1 MGRELRRKQAKKEGK
16 SLQREEIVEKNQ
28 IRNFIIT
35 TVSVLVVLGLI
46 YVGSALFITK
56 ELNWFGLNSEEDT
69 TETDTSNEIKNT
81 ILAKQIFKQ
90 KEEEYYVYF
99 YDFDNAEDKLQI
111 TNMVNDKL
119 TDEKVYKVDISD
131 ALNSNYV
138 TETESNKKAKKL
150 EDLKVKNYTLIKI
163 SADKIVEYYE
173 ENEII
178 KELS

>member
-16 SLQREEIVEKNQ
+16 SLQREEVVEKNQ
-28 IRNFIIT
+28 IRNLIIT
-35 TVSVLVVLGLI
+35 ILVVLTVLCSI

-56 ELNWFGLNSEEDT
+56 ELNWFGLNEKETTPVDT
-69 TETDTSNEIKNT
+69 DNGVKNT
-81 ILAKQIFKQ
+81 ILAKQIFNQ

-99 YDFDNAEDKLQI
+99 YDFDNADDKLQI

-119 TDEKVYKVDISD
+119 TDEKVYKVDISN

-138 TETESNKKAKKL
+138 TDSESNKKAKKL

-163 SADKIVEYYE
+163 SADKIVKYYE